1 MRVGTVT
8 EIKKQEFRVGL
19 TPNCVQAYT
28 AAGHTVYA
36 VSYTHLAAMTD
47 PPLLIFSIYYYIHR
61 FLRFFLLKIKK
72 PHFSSVCLFS
82 RKGKINFFH
91 FFYA

>member
-28 AAGHTVYA
+28 AAG
-36 VSYTHLAAMTD
+36 THICTGG
-47 PPLLIFSIYYYIHR
+47 SGTGRR
-61 FLRFFLLKIKK
+61 F
-72 PHFSSVCLFS
+72 
-82 RKGKINFFH
+82 
-91 FFYA
+91 Y